1 MKIQAVNVKDDSK
14 LSYDTKYML
23 KTGIGYCTDYEFP
36 PDYDDTLYVMK
47 HEIIDLGYE
56 TMPETLALV
65 QGKKELGKFEL
76 IKYLNQIAKDYP
88 YAIRMS
94 SELEQTNW
102 YDSYDMTIY
111 KYAIDGK
118 AVLLD
123 DLDEQGM
130 ILALPKPAGDF
141 LLEEIPIK
149 EEWYWY

>member
-47 HEIIDLGYE
+47 HEIIDLGYK

-65 QGKKELGKFEL
+65 QGKKELGKLEL

-111 KYAIDGK
+111 KYDIDGK

-149 EEWYWY
+149 DE